1 MNLNSASHWE
11 LTQLPRMGADR
22 TRRIVRYRAIRK
34 GFPDW
39 ADFARTPGT
48 TGPDVGAMRTRA

>member
-22 TRRIVRYRAIRK
+22 TRRIVRYGATRK

-39 ADFARTPGT
+39 AAFARTPLT
-48 TGPDVGAMRTRA
+48 TGPDVGAMWTRA